1 MNKYLKKYHKELLF
15 LLLLVTFFSFS
26 VIITYDSSHYM
37 SYVNIL
43 KGNLAFSTWDI
54 VRGPIFPF
62 LIFGGIFLF
71 GETIQG
77 LLILFFLFYL
87 LYAYLVYAFATK
99 ILQNRSVRWIVIFF
113 CLLNPMIFGYFHTL
127 LTEFVAITFA
137 MLSCYL
143 ACLWWNEKDVNKRNA
158 CSLFF
163 IFGMAFAWLLKQP
176 YICCAFFPMV
186 ISAIF
191 AIIKNHTWKNIRY
204 YIGVCVL
211 SLFFMIVAIFSW
223 NQILI
228 YHDVDMNTGRDSSS
242 MLSSQ
247 LMLGVQYFEY
257 DSNFDFNS
265 YDSNSFLSTNEK
277 NYIRNHLNENQDNLK
292 IIKIYNHNKLV
303 DLDVIPVDKNGNLS
317 TTSVILQIVKTFFKH
332 PTIIIKNYLK
342 NYCALSSVCSISSSD
357 GVSYRVT
364 NQMELIDTYEH
375 QLIAYRTF
383 DDTVSNRFPL
393 SEDGY
398 SFTNNLAQQNQLGIF
413 ALFFQSLEKPTN
425 IIFKLTILL
434 LPIALLTLIIF
445 RIIKRKKMQKY
456 SLYVMSFILLSYSF
470 LTVLAN
476 AVSGSIIDRY
486 AINSF
491 IPGLFGIITSIVWII
506 KNVKLKKHK

>member
-99 ILQNRSVRWIVIFF
+99 ILQNRLVRWIVIFF

-143 ACLWWNEKDVNKRNA
+143 ACLWWNEKDVKKRNA

-204 YIGVCVL
+204 YI
-211 SLFFMIVAIFSW
+211 A
-223 NQILI
+223 
-228 YHDVDMNTGRDSSS
+228 
-242 MLSSQ
+242 
-247 LMLGVQYFEY
+247 
-257 DSNFDFNS
+257 
-265 YDSNSFLSTNEK
+265 
-277 NYIRNHLNENQDNLK
+277 
-292 IIKIYNHNKLV
+292 
-303 DLDVIPVDKNGNLS
+303 
-317 TTSVILQIVKTFFKH
+317 
-332 PTIIIKNYLK
+332 
-342 NYCALSSVCSISSSD
+342 
-357 GVSYRVT
+357 
-364 NQMELIDTYEH
+364 
-375 QLIAYRTF
+375 RT
-383 DDTVSNRFPL
+383 PL
-393 SEDGY
+393 
-398 SFTNNLAQQNQLGIF
+398 
-413 ALFFQSLEKPTN
+413 P
-425 IIFKLTILL
+425 
-434 LPIALLTLIIF
+434 
-445 RIIKRKKMQKY
+445 
-456 SLYVMSFILLSYSF
+456 
-470 LTVLAN
+470 
-476 AVSGSIIDRY
+476 
-486 AINSF
+486 
-491 IPGLFGIITSIVWII
+491 
-506 KNVKLKKHK
+506 H